1 MVVESAACADIVAGA
16 AGRAMPSATSS
27 PPRSW
32 NTASATSPTTASAQS
47 AMTSLDSTGFCWNV
61 SWNVRWLGSS
71 RGGAWPG
78 AGRSAP
84 NGRSW
89 HEAVMVR
96 LTVDPRRNG
105 WRPRALTSVS
115 TCAPGGTDTI
125 SSRTVKRT
133 VPAGSWAVTNRRA
146 GALPWF
152 ENDSRYDADQRPAA
166 VVASAHAW
174 RPAAPLS
181 SRRPSATADDVDPTS
196 DTARTANG
204 SVPVGVDAPTGGRN
218 VTVISASF
226 PGSTDTLAGSI

>member
-71 RGGAWPG
+71 RGGAWP
-78 AGRSAP
+78 
-84 NGRSW
+84 
-89 HEAVMVR
+89 EAVMVR

-105 WRPRALTSVS
+105 WRARALTSVS